1 MDRISFSNRA
11 RTAPEVMIQEVG
23 GESVLLDL
31 KTERYLGLNEVGTR
45 MWQVLLDSDSIQTAY
60 ETLLAEY
67 DVAPQQLEEDLRD
80 LLSRLLENALI
91 TTEPSDQSR

>member
-1 MDRISFSNRA
+1 MSQILFSNRA

-45 MWQVLLDSDSIQTAY
+45 MWQVLLESDSIQAAY
-60 ETLLAEY
+60 ETLLTEY
-67 DVAPQQLEEDLRD
+67 DVTPQQLEEDLRE
-80 LLSRLLENALI
+80 LLGRLLDNALI
-91 TTEPSDQSR
+91 TTEPRD